1 MKSAPSTSPLAMD
14 SQRFFCGSGISATCK
29 GWVGVQNRAH
39 VRRPAPGSPHHHPRP
54 AWLERQLLT
63 LGPAFAS
70 SVATPTSA
78 VQIRTASGLQMDTV
92 DKANTKKGWGERQ
105 GKALLPGSVFI
116 CELRGGY
123 VGVICFIYL

>member
-1 MKSAPSTSPLAMD
+1 
-14 SQRFFCGSGISATCK
+14 
-29 GWVGVQNRAH
+29 
-39 VRRPAPGSPHHHPRP
+39 
-54 AWLERQLLT
+54 
-63 LGPAFAS
+63 
-70 SVATPTSA
+70 
-78 VQIRTASGLQMDTV
+78 MDTV

>member
-1 MKSAPSTSPLAMD
+1 M
-14 SQRFFCGSGISATCK
+14 
-29 GWVGVQNRAH
+29 QNRAR

-54 AWLERQLLT
+54 GWLERQLLT

-92 DKANTKKGWGERQ
+92 DKANAKKGWGERQ

-116 CELRGGY
+116 CELSGGY
-123 VGVICFIYL
+123 MGVIRFIFL